1 MVRVAT
7 IAVAAAGLL
16 AGCGTGTSH
25 GPSGRELAL
34 ERAQLVRVSDG
45 LRSAEGAVRRELGAA
60 RGAWP
65 SIAGGLPQA
74 LPPALRAAVGRATTS
89 AKALPEPPFMADAAR
104 LTGPAAG
111 IARLY
116 ESYERLAQRG
126 WRLTEATIDAIS
138 GGAPAAASFAR
149 ANSSLYIDAIYDGHF
164 DLSLVGKSVTSAY
177 EQLGGSRAFGAALT
191 PSEIAALAAAYSI
204 PAVRLEP
211 HPEGAAEE
219 G

>member
-1 MVRVAT
+1 
-7 IAVAAAGLL
+7 
-16 AGCGTGTSH
+16 
-25 GPSGRELAL
+25 L
-34 ERAQLVRVSDG
+34 ERAQLVLVSGG
-45 LRSAEGAVRRELGAA
+45 LRSAAGAVRRELGAA

-65 SIAGGLPQA
+65 SIAAGLPQA
-74 LPPALRAAVGRATTS
+74 LSPALRAAVGRAATG

-111 IARLY
+111 IAGLY
-116 ESYERLAQRG
+116 ESFQQLAQRG

-138 GGAPAAASFAR
+138 GGPPAAASFAR

-177 EQLGGSRAFGAALT
+177 ERLGAGQAFGATLT
-191 PSEIAALAAAYSI
+191 PSEIAALSATYSI

-211 HPEGAAEE
+211 HPAGLAEQ